1 MDGVSGAATSPT
13 GNASISG
20 SPAKIAGESS
30 YPSPPSASS
39 DASNE
44 RQNTLGS
51 RGNQRH
57 RQQQQQQLSPQQQSQ
72 PSHLPQQPQQFQH
85 GYVGGN
91 NYRGRHFYNQQHR
104 QFQRQRQIEGMTEE
118 EKQKYFA
125 RQEKVNRITR
135 ASGFMNPR
143 DKDFVTR
150 FQLSQIVTDD
160 PYNEDFYCQVYKV
173 LNSSV
178 EENSMNSLAKKYLE
192 QSGHR
197 LGGRS
202 KRADIALQRM
212 QQQVSKAVSVAKE
225 RGKRTGV
232 LSKEGALGKVSFASG
247 KQPRQMLVVNSS
259 EPKAGTDEVAVEYKF
274 PQSSRTFRLSI
285 VEKIYSEVLKLE
297 STERESGQVDDTEL
311 WNSLKANQSE
321 DASAD
326 IDPFISVLSFDKM
339 MKVFNRVFHL
349 LAPLH
354 RAELVELIFRELHKV
369 EVVHRGSYELYA
381 NKKYELPKEVK
392 AEIEMFQTT
401 ILKALVLYLSESQF
415 SIVLH
420 FLDVLVENNTIP
432 FLVTTRIGLSLITV
446 LISRLELIKQEMGSG
461 LGAQDLSHW
470 QRTYDKLFQFLE
482 GRITIVFPPYFS
494 NDEQKMVRNSDPDD
508 NDSYIWEFLA
518 SFSLAGQLSHQRI
531 VVDEVRD
538 EIFGAMATSKKLREA
553 GDSAKADKRLSE
565 LNLFLNVIGLKA
577 NEDDITE
584 LAD

>member
-1 MDGVSGAATSPT
+1 
-13 GNASISG
+13 
-20 SPAKIAGESS
+20 
-30 YPSPPSASS
+30 
-39 DASNE
+39 
-44 RQNTLGS
+44 
-51 RGNQRH
+51 
-57 RQQQQQQLSPQQQSQ
+57 
-72 PSHLPQQPQQFQH
+72 
-85 GYVGGN
+85 
-91 NYRGRHFYNQQHR
+91 
-104 QFQRQRQIEGMTEE
+104 MTDE

-178 EENSMNSLAKKYLE
+178 EANSMNSLAKKYLE

-232 LSKEGALGKVSFASG
+232 LTKEGALGKVSFASG
-247 KQPRQMLVVNSS
+247 KQPRQLLVVNSS
-259 EPKAGTDEVAVEYKF
+259 EPKSANGEVPAEYKF

-285 VEKIYSEVLKLE
+285 VESIYSEVLKQE
-297 STERESGQVDDTEL
+297 SLERESGQVDDSEL
-311 WNSLKANQSE
+311 WNCLKTNQSE
-321 DASAD
+321 GASANPQV
-326 IDPFISVLSFDKM
+326 DPFISVLSFDKM

-349 LAPLH
+349 LTPLH

-381 NKKYELPKEVK
+381 NKNYELPKEVK
-392 AEIEMFQTT
+392 AQIEMFQTT
-401 ILKALVLYLSESQF
+401 VLKALVLYLSESPF

-420 FLDVLVENNTIP
+420 FLDVLLQSNTVP
-432 FLVTTRIGLSLITV
+432 FVVTTRIGLSLITV
-446 LISRLELIKQEMGSG
+446 LISRLELIKQEMTNAI
-461 LGAQDLSHW
+461 GAQDLSHW
-470 QRTYDKLFQFLE
+470 QQTYDKLFQFLE

-494 NDEQKMVRNSDPDD
+494 NDEQKLVRNSDSDG

-518 SFSLAGQLSHQRI
+518 SLSLAGQLSHQRI

-538 EIFGAMATSKKLREA
+538 EIFGAMATSKKLRLA
-553 GDSAKADKRLSE
+553 GDSAKAEKRLSE

-577 NEDDITE
+577 NEDDIAE
-584 LAD
+584 LTD